1 MNNTLLNSN
10 CNHLSKDH
18 KSMKKILSILCI
30 LTITMVACQKT
41 LVDEAE
47 QKSSAILTRSADA
60 NATYYYWYK
69 GEKIALTL
77 NSNYVN
83 VVVEN
88 DLAKSA
94 STQSLAQSYSLIQEE
109 NERCGNIITLKLATK
124 TVSSEYEKLV
134 ADLKQDERVKH
145 VLPFFNR
152 GAATP
157 IGTSDIFYLK
167 LKTVNDIAT
176 LEALTKEQNIR
187 IVKEVPNMP
196 LWYILSIQN
205 SSFESSVA
213 ASNYFYETQKF
224 EEVDPAFMFD
234 FKPSSIPN
242 DPMFSQQW
250 GLKNNSYS
258 DIDINATAA
267 WDITRGAGVK
277 VAVVD
282 QGIDPDHNDL
292 KANFHTLSY
301 DAQSGKSPS
310 VFVSGNTHGT
320 HVAGT
325 VAAVWNNNLQVVG
338 VAPEAKIVRVS
349 HDLYLSSTF
358 SAELADGISWAWKN
372 GADVITNS
380 WGDQGGAYYNR
391 MHSTILEQAITDAMT
406 KGRNGLGCVVTFA
419 AGNYSGVMD
428 YPGNF
433 HDDIL
438 TVGSIDSNGSR
449 SSFSGYG
456 TKLDVVA
463 PGNNILSTL
472 PNNSTGS
479 KNGTSMAT
487 PHVAGIAALVISN
500 NPTLTRLQVVTAIE
514 KSAKKVGSY
523 TYSTTSGRPNGTWNN
538 QMGYGLVNA
547 YAALNSV
554 CPVVTFYD
562 QTVTTDCTVQ
572 GCRVETKNIT
582 VSNGAKLTII
592 GATNVTSFATLKVD
606 SGCKFE
612 IRSK

>member
-1 MNNTLLNSN
+1 
-10 CNHLSKDH
+10 
-18 KSMKKILSILCI
+18 
-30 LTITMVACQKT
+30 
-41 LVDEAE
+41 
-47 QKSSAILTRSADA
+47 
-60 NATYYYWYK
+60 
-69 GEKIALTL
+69 
-77 NSNYVN
+77 
-83 VVVEN
+83 
-88 DLAKSA
+88 
-94 STQSLAQSYSLIQEE
+94 
-109 NERCGNIITLKLATK
+109 
-124 TVSSEYEKLV
+124 
-134 ADLKQDERVKH
+134 
-145 VLPFFNR
+145 
-152 GAATP
+152 
-157 IGTSDIFYLK
+157 
-167 LKTVNDIAT
+167 
-176 LEALTKEQNIR
+176 
-187 IVKEVPNMP
+187 MP

-282 QGIDPDHNDL
+282 QGIDPNHNDL

-514 KSAKKVGSY
+514 KSAKKSEVIHTAQHPDAPTVHGIIKWGMGS
-523 TYSTTSGRPNGTWNN
+523 SMLM
-538 QMGYGLVNA
+538 QH
-547 YAALNSV
+547 
-554 CPVVTFYD
+554 
-562 QTVTTDCTVQ
+562 
-572 GCRVETKNIT
+572 
-582 VSNGAKLTII
+582 
-592 GATNVTSFATLKVD
+592 
-606 SGCKFE
+606 
-612 IRSK
+612 

>member
-1 MNNTLLNSN
+1 
-10 CNHLSKDH
+10 
-18 KSMKKILSILCI
+18 
-30 LTITMVACQKT
+30 
-41 LVDEAE
+41 
-47 QKSSAILTRSADA
+47 
-60 NATYYYWYK
+60 
-69 GEKIALTL
+69 
-77 NSNYVN
+77 VN

-338 VAPEAKIVRVS
+338 VASEAKIVRVS

-406 KGRNGLGCVVTFA
+406 KCRNGLG
-419 AGNYSGVMD
+419 
-428 YPGNF
+428 
-433 HDDIL
+433 
-438 TVGSIDSNGSR
+438 
-449 SSFSGYG
+449 SFSGYG

-538 QMGYGLVNA
+538 QMGYGLVDA
-547 YAALNSV
+547 YAALNSI

-592 GATNVTSFATLKVD
+592 GATNITSFATLKVD

>member
-1 MNNTLLNSN
+1 M
-10 CNHLSKDH
+10 
-18 KSMKKILSILCI
+18 
-30 LTITMVACQKT
+30 
-41 LVDEAE
+41 
-47 QKSSAILTRSADA
+47 
-60 NATYYYWYK
+60 
-69 GEKIALTL
+69 
-77 NSNYVN
+77 
-83 VVVEN
+83 
-88 DLAKSA
+88 
-94 STQSLAQSYSLIQEE
+94 
-109 NERCGNIITLKLATK
+109 
-124 TVSSEYEKLV
+124 
-134 ADLKQDERVKH
+134 
-145 VLPFFNR
+145 
-152 GAATP
+152 
-157 IGTSDIFYLK
+157 
-167 LKTVNDIAT
+167 
-176 LEALTKEQNIR
+176 
-187 IVKEVPNMP
+187 
-196 LWYILSIQN
+196 
-205 SSFESSVA
+205 
-213 ASNYFYETQKF
+213 
-224 EEVDPAFMFD
+224 
-234 FKPSSIPN
+234 
-242 DPMFSQQW
+242 
-250 GLKNNSYS
+250 
-258 DIDINATAA
+258 
-267 WDITRGAGVK
+267 
-277 VAVVD
+277 
-282 QGIDPDHNDL
+282 
-292 KANFHTLSY
+292 
-301 DAQSGKSPS
+301 
-310 VFVSGNTHGT
+310 
-320 HVAGT
+320 
-325 VAAVWNNNLQVVG
+325 
-338 VAPEAKIVRVS
+338 RVS

-538 QMGYGLVNA
+538 QMGYGLVDA